1 MEKRETY
8 EKKLCMSELH
18 ITHAI
23 YENEHHCDSGPGAD
37 SSRIVLCVSGCASIN
52 TSSGSLH
59 IDTGE
64 MFFIPEGA
72 QYHVVWNGVP
82 EIEYFIFHIHAR
94 VFNTENRD
102 KFPIQKIVGTE
113 NINAHQIFSSVFAL
127 MSTGDRISKIRAVG
141 MYYAFYAEIL
151 PCLQNEPPKRYHAA
165 VLAAMEY
172 ISKHYT
178 EDFPMEAL
186 AAVTCVSESRLFH
199 LFREALNTT
208 PVKYRNDIRVRYA
221 CAMIRAGDCSL
232 DEVAARN
239 GFHTT
244 AYFREIFK
252 KVTGISPSEFRAMTD
267 KGSDV

>member
-18 ITHAI
+18 VTHAI

-37 SSRIVLCVSGCASIN
+37 SSRIVLCVSGSASIN
-52 TSSGSLH
+52 TSNGSLH

-64 MFFIPEGA
+64 LFFIPEGA
-72 QYHVVWNGVP
+72 QYHVVWSGVP
-82 EIEYFIFHIHAR
+82 DIEYYIFHIHAL
-94 VFNTENRD
+94 VFDTENRD
-102 KFPIQKIVGTE
+102 RFPIQKIVGVDY
-113 NINAHQIFSSVFAL
+113 INAYQTYTNVYAL
-127 MSTGDRISKIRAVG
+127 MSSGDRISKIRAVG
-141 MYYAFYAEIL
+141 LYYAFYAEIL

-165 VLAAMEY
+165 VIAAMDY
-172 ISKHYT
+172 ISKHYA

-186 AAVTCVSESRLFH
+186 AVATCVSESRLFH
-199 LFREALNTT
+199 LFREALGTT
-208 PVKYRNDIRVRYA
+208 PVKYRNEIRVRYA
-221 CAMIRAGDCSL
+221 CAMIRAGDVSL
-232 DEVAARN
+232 DEVASRN